1 MDRGSTPRT
10 STIAAARHHLQH
22 SADPCGVFAY
32 VPASALP
39 LAKSRFAP
47 PLEDCAFRLA
57 SALAPSRELCSR
69 GGFAAKSGAHLAPF
83 LRVSHFGRVRCST
96 LPRSRTEKDANRIP
110 SLRLGH
116 LSLLLR
122 SRSVRPRTTPIRS
135 ILRHDERFSAVR
147 SFAASTAALVEH
159 FDTCL
164 RQSPKYFAAAN
175 EHFHKL
181 CSCLPNNSGISRH
194 EGQALKMI
202 LPRNISFHNSFG
214 NTTFPVIA
222 FRRAASCSA

>member
-1 MDRGSTPRT
+1 MWGFIASPHCVWNTCICPLNHTPPSPPQGTICSTPQT
-10 STIAAARHHLQH
+10 
-22 SADPCGVFAY
+22 
-32 VPASALP
+32 PA
-39 LAKSRFAP
+39 
-47 PLEDCAFRLA
+47 EC
-57 SALAPSRELCSR
+57 
-69 GGFAAKSGAHLAPF
+69 
-83 LRVSHFGRVRCST
+83 LRMC
-96 LPRSRTEKDANRIP
+96 
-110 SLRLGH
+110 LRL
-116 LSLLLR
+116 LFR

-147 SFAASTAALVEH
+147 SFAASTAALVGSC
-159 FDTCL
+159 DTRL

-175 EHFHKL
+175 ERFHKF
-181 CSCLPNNSGISRH
+181 CPYPPNSSGISRH